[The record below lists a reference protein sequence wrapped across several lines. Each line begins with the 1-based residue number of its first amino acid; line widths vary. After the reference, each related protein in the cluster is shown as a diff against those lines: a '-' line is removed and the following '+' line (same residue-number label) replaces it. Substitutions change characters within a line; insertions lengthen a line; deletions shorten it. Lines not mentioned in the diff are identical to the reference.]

1 MSELSQ
7 IYRNNE
13 HNPSRFISGF
23 DDLEGDQSQ
32 FLAGSDVY
40 LDANDV
46 ARCSPDYDVEQH
58 LDQLDELL
66 TSYRTLREIYHE
78 KMRYYKGDHSA
89 IHKLEQVK
97 NMFNDSTKVM
107 INVPKNIVNT
117 FVGYTNGKPAKI
129 TYTPADGDIDS
140 TAGDTVNN
148 LLSDLFNRVH
158 ADSLFY
164 EVSKDASIYG
174 RGYLVAYKSTRFAG
188 GDEELRFTVRS
199 PENCLVVY
207 SNDNDSRPMFALTF
221 DYVGGKC
228 YGKLY
233 TMKHIADFDS
243 SLLQSMASGDAS
255 NPIKFNA
262 SPFTALPVVEV
273 PENTERLGMID
284 DILTLTDQ
292 LDKTMAGKI
301 NQNEYF
307 NNAILVTKG
316 VKEFTEEQKAQIAR
330 YHILQ
335 IENIDGQQTPDIEFL
350 TKPDGDQLQ
359 ENTLGHLTDYIY
371 TTAQVINMSDPSFSD
386 STSSGEALKRKMQ
399 PMQMHATTKYN
410 GLTQALQELLFIIF
424 TSNGYSPQ
432 NADYLIQHTKIAFV
446 PNIPESLI
454 DESTVVKNL
463 NGIVSTPTLLGILS
477 NVDNV
482 PAEIKAI
489 KNEKDENAKRF
500 AEAGNDKTVQ
510 SDDETGNQA
519 QSEPP
524 KPTDSTDGDDQWQ
537 LKNS

>member
-1 MSELSQ
+1 MPDLSQ
-7 IYRNNE
+7 IYRSNE

-32 FLAGSDVY
+32 FLAGDDVY
-40 LDANDV
+40 LDDNDV
-46 ARCSPDYDVEQH
+46 ARCSPDYDIEQH
-58 LDQLDELL
+58 LDQLDEILS
-66 TSYRTLREIYHE
+66 SYRTLQEIYHE

-89 IHKLEQVK
+89 IHKLEKVK
-97 NMFNDSTKVM
+97 NIFNDNAKVM

-129 TYTPADGDIDS
+129 TYTPADSDTDS
-140 TAGDTVNN
+140 TTGNAVNDM
-148 LLSDLFNRVH
+148 LSDLFNRVH

-174 RGYLVAYKSTRFAG
+174 RGYLVAYKSVRFEG
-188 GDEELRFTVRS
+188 GNEELRFTVRS
-199 PENCLVVY
+199 PENCIVVY
-207 SNDNDSRPMFALTF
+207 SNDNDSRPMFAMTF

-233 TMKHIADFDS
+233 TPKHIADFDS
-243 SLLQSMASGDAS
+243 TLLQGLAS
-255 NPIKFNA
+255 NDANKKMQFSD
-262 SPFTALPVVEV
+262 SPFITLPVIEV

-292 LDKTMAGKI
+292 LDNTMAGKI
-301 NQNEYF
+301 DQNEYF

-316 VKEFTEEQKAQIAR
+316 VKDFTDDQKAQIAR
-330 YHILQ
+330 YHVMQ
-335 IENIDGQQTPDIEFL
+335 FQNIEGQQPPDIEFL
-350 TKPDGDQLQ
+350 SKPDGDQLQ
-359 ENTLGHLTDYIY
+359 EHTLSHLTDYIY

-410 GLTQALQELLFIIF
+410 GLTQALQELLFIIY
-424 TSNGYSPQ
+424 TSNGYKPQ
-432 NADYLIQHTKIAFV
+432 ASNDLIQHTKITFV
-446 PNIPESLI
+446 PNVPESLI

-463 NGIVSTPTLLGILS
+463 NGIVSTPTLLGTLS

-489 KNEKDENAKRF
+489 ENEKAENAKRF
-500 AEAGNDKTVQ
+500 AEAGNDDPN
-510 SDDETGNQA
+510 STGNDDNQPVNN
-519 QSEPP
+519 STKPEPA
-524 KPTDSTDGDDQWQ
+524 TDGDAQ
-537 LKNS
+537 